1 MQAAFL
7 ALVQSGSPPELPPLQ
22 DVGGCP
28 GPWFG
33 QGVKPIIWL
42 HGGGY
47 VFGGSG
53 SHTAAAQVLAEWTCR
68 SVFVPDYPLAPEHQ
82 WPARLNTAL
91 TVIDALSP
99 CDLVGDRTGGN
110 LALNVAPQRRA

>member
-28 GPWFG
+28 GRWFG

-47 VFGGSG
+47 VFGGSD
-53 SHTAAAQVLAEWTCR
+53 SHAAAAQVLAELTGHA
-68 SVFVPDYPLAPEHQ
+68 VFVPDYPLAPEHQ

-110 LALNVAPQRRA
+110 LALNVALQRRA